1 MSKYNLKISRFEPT
15 YRERWWFIPVI
26 TFFFLSFSAM
36 SLGAGYYWGAGS
48 NPEQYISDFRETLN
62 QQERMMGQTQDELNA
77 DLDAFTHRL
86 GLLQA
91 HVNRLN
97 ALGSKMVAMANL
109 DEAEFDFV
117 NVPAMGGSGETLN
130 ETSYVSESLTMA
142 MEKLELSLM
151 EKEQQLEVLDE
162 MILTRNLQEQV
173 KPRGKPV
180 NSGWVSSRYGY
191 RNDPFSGRRQFH
203 KGIDFAGKKGTSILA
218 AAGGIVIKAGR
229 HPQYGLVVEIDHRNG
244 YITRYAH
251 NSELLVSVGDVVK
264 KGQNIS
270 KMGSTGRSTGTHLHF
285 EVIKNGKNINP
296 SRLLKSKKS

>member
-1 MSKYNLKISRFEPT
+1 MRKQNLRLSRFGPT
-15 YRERWWFIPVI
+15 YKEYWWYVPAIVFS
-26 TFFFLSFSAM
+26 FLGVSALTL
-36 SLGAGYYWGAGS
+36 SAGYFWGVGS
-48 NPEQYISDFRETLN
+48 KPDQYILDFRETLS
-62 QQERMMGQTQDELNA
+62 QQGELIGRTQEGLDS

-109 DEAEFDFV
+109 DEGEFDFI
-117 NVPAMGGSGETLN
+117 NVPAMGGSGEALN
-130 ETSYVSESLTMA
+130 ETTYVSQSLSDA
-142 MEKLELSLM
+142 IEKLELSLLD
-151 EKEQQLEVLDE
+151 KEQQLAVLDE
-162 MILTRNLQEQV
+162 LILTRNLQEQV

-180 NSGWVSSRYGY
+180 SSGWVSSRYGY

-203 KGIDFAGKKGTSILA
+203 KGIDFVGKKGAPIIA
-218 AAGGIVIKAGR
+218 AAGGIVIKAESHR
-229 HPQYGLVVEIDHRNG
+229 QYGLVVEIDHRNG

-251 NSELLVSVGDVVK
+251 SSELLVKEGDVVK
-264 KGQNIS
+264 KGQQIS

-296 SRLLKSKKS
+296 SLLLKTKKS